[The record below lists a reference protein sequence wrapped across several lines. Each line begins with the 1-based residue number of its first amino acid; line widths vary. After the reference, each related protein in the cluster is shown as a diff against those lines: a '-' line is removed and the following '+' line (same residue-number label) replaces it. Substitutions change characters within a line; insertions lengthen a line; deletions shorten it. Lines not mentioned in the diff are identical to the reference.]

1 MNASA
6 DNMVFAFGLGE
17 NGRLGADFSDKGG
30 GPGGQCM
37 AIPRPIF
44 GSMHIVPSLVSRHW
58 NTLIIAGKR

>member
-1 MNASA
+1 
-6 DNMVFAFGLGE
+6 MVFAFGLGE